1 MHPGI
6 GKAVRKNDWLE
17 TAALGWRPVAV
28 WTSGR
33 EEVQS
38 SDAEN
43 CTEIVADRAINSRS
57 GDGDVWQG
65 QVTAEAR
72 MVAIC

>member
-1 MHPGI
+1 M
-6 GKAVRKNDWLE
+6 
-17 TAALGWRPVAV
+17 AV

-65 QVTAEAR
+65 QATAEAR

>member
-1 MHPGI
+1 MQTARRFLSRAEPENRLHAAGQLQPGI

-33 EEVQS
+33 EEVQ
-38 SDAEN
+38 
-43 CTEIVADRAINSRS
+43 
-57 GDGDVWQG
+57 
-65 QVTAEAR
+65 
-72 MVAIC
+72 